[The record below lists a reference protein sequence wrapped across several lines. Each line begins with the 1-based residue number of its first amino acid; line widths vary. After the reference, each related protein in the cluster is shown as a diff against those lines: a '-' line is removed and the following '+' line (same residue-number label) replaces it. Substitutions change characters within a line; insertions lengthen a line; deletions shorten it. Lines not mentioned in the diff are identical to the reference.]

1 MAITKIN
8 IECTSLS
15 TAGGEQ
21 ISEKNLRKQSFK
33 ENVKFFYI
41 FILAEPKLYLPDIT
55 GGIKRSVCLQ
65 PELLIVKLQQQ
76 GMYIPLH

>member
-33 ENVKFFYI
+33 ENVKFFFTI
-41 FILAEPKLYLPDIT
+41 SSWLNRSCILRISQAGSKGPFAFNLN
-55 GGIKRSVCLQ
+55 C
-65 PELLIVKLQQQ
+65 
-76 GMYIPLH
+76 